1 MKPKP
6 VKLKPQI
13 KQHIKTLFAML
24 NPGDQLRTEDV
35 YKYVKRMMGKQLYPD
50 TAIRYMRE
58 LRQDGE
64 INYTVLSKRDRRIE
78 VLEMGEAHSL

>member
-1 MKPKP
+1 MKPQP
-6 VKLKPQI
+6 IKLKSQI

-35 YKYVKRMMGKQLYPD
+35 YKYVKRMIGKQLYAD

-58 LRQDGE
+58 LRQNGE
-64 INYTVLSKRDRRIE
+64 INYTILSKRDRRIE
-78 VLEMGEAHSL
+78 VIEMGAAHSL